1 MKVYHVIV
9 EQSDDGW
16 LAAHALEDN
25 SVHTQGQTLDELTA
39 NIREVAELL
48 HGDKAIQLELVVPST
63 VKMS

>member
-16 LAAHALEDN
+16 RAAHALEDD
-25 SVHTQGQTLDELTA
+25 SVHTQGKTLDELTA
-39 NIREVAELL
+39 NIREVAQLL
-48 HGDKAIQLELVVPST
+48 HGDKEIQVELVVPSK